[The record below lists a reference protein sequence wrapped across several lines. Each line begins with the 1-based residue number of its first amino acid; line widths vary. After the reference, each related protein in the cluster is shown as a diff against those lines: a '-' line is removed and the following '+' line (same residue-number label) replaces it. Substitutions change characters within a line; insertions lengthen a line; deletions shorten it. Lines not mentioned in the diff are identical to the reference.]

1 MNTHEDQQRAQWRA
15 DLARI
20 AAQIEDL
27 RARIDTE
34 SQVLRATLLEEIAAL
49 QSDLRKLEA
58 AVDASAP
65 DAYAR
70 QIAAQIEDLRAKGD
84 AAYAQL
90 HLDLTDAEIR
100 RLELAAATANEDDK
114 TKIMARIDKLK
125 ATRTETQT
133 N

>member
-1 MNTHEDQQRAQWRA
+1 MNTHEDQQRAQWHA

-27 RARIDTE
+27 RTKVDTE
-34 SQVLRATLLEEIAAL
+34 SQMLRDTLNEEIATL

-58 AVDASAP
+58 AVDAVGP

-90 HLDLTDAEIR
+90 HLDLTEAEIR
-100 RLELAAATANEDDK
+100 RLELAATTASEDAR
-114 TKIMARIDKLK
+114 TKIMARIDRLK
-125 ATRTETQT
+125 ATRMET
-133 N
+133 